1 MVEQSREG
9 ERLPGELSSQ
19 NQNLIEQGIPH
30 EQLVATFRS
39 LIKEQQATYAQLHAI
54 SENPHEPDV
63 LSPETAVRGVL
74 DWYAGSAN
82 KELGGHLFT
91 VRNAWDALNYDKYE
105 PGTRAEGLAGSI
117 LQAYASATREPTIKL
132 THPMEVRVLD
142 AFTEAAGVP
151 HQRGQTE
158 IDIPEKLRNYNRY
171 LMSPEYQAK
180 LTEAKAK
187 RRK

>member
-1 MVEQSREG
+1 MQEIG
-9 ERLPGELSSQ
+9 EPTGQ
-19 NQNLIEQGIPH
+19 NPNLIEQGIPH

-39 LIKEQQATYAQLHAI
+39 LIKEHQDTYAILHAFG
-54 SENPHEPDV
+54 ENPHEPDT

-82 KELGGHLFT
+82 KELGDHLFT
-91 VRNAWDALNYDKYE
+91 VRSAWDALSYDRYE
-105 PGTRAEGLAGSI
+105 PGSREENLAGSI
-117 LQAYASATREPTIKL
+117 LQAYAGAKGEPKIQL
-132 THPMEVRVLD
+132 THPMEVRLLD

-158 IDIPEKLRNYNRY
+158 IEIPEKLRNYNRY
-171 LMSPEYQAK
+171 LMSPEYQTR